1 MDETSTVMNLTQDQI
16 AMLESSDTDKWLVPV
31 IEIEGELGFEIP
43 DVLMQTLELAP
54 GDVLAWEKSDNGFY
68 LRKVDG

>member
-1 MDETSTVMNLTQDQI
+1 MQLTEDQI
-16 AMLESSDTDKWLVPV
+16 KMLEADGNDKWLVPV

-43 DVLMQTLELAP
+43 DVLMDYLGLEA
-54 GDVLAWEKSDNGFY
+54 GDILAWEKTDNGFA